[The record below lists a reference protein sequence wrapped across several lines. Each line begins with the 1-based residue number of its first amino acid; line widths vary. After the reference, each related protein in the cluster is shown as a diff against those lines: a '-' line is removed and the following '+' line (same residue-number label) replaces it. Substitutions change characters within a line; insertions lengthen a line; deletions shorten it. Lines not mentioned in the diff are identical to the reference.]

1 MRIIAI
7 ILTYNEELHL
17 ERCLRNI
24 IDFFD
29 EVYVIDSFSED
40 KTKKIAIKKKVKFL
54 ENKFINHAKQF
65 NWALS
70 QIDQNVDWIFRIDA
84 DEIITDD
91 LKKEISLKLPKLD
104 KSIKGIY
111 INRYIYFQGRLLKH
125 GGVFPNKVIR
135 IFKKGY
141 GYYKNTWMDERLTID
156 GHVTSFNSKMIDH
169 NLKPL
174 KWWIE
179 KHNIYSNREALELI
193 KNCYL
198 SPKIKL
204 FNMKKNLNNS
214 YFNFKN
220 FYLKLPIFMRSFSY
234 FIYRYIIRLG
244 FLDGYQG
251 LCFHFLQGF
260 WYRFLADAKYKEFIS
275 RINNNEDINLTIKET
290 LGIEFNEE

>member
-24 IDFFD
+24 KDFFD
-29 EVYVIDSFSED
+29 EVYVIDSYSED
-40 KTKKIAIKKKVKFL
+40 KTKKIAIKENVKFL

-65 NWALS
+65 NWALN

-91 LKKEISLKLPKLD
+91 LKKEISLKLSKLD

-141 GYYKNTWMDERLTID
+141 GYYKNKWMDERLTID
-156 GHVTSFNSKMIDH
+156 GQVTSFDSKIIDQ

-198 SPKIKL
+198 SPKIKV

-220 FYLKLPIFMRSFSY
+220 LYLKLPIFMRSFSY
-234 FIYRYIIRLG
+234 FVYRYIIRLG

-260 WYRFLADAKYKEFIS
+260 WYRFLADAKYKEFVS
-275 RINNNEDINLTIKET
+275 RIDHNQDINLTIKET

>member
-1 MRIIAI
+1 MKIIAI
-7 ILTYNEELHL
+7 ILTFNEELHL
-17 ERCLRNI
+17 ERCLKNI
-24 IDFFD
+24 KNLFD
-29 EVYVIDSFSED
+29 QVYVIDSYSQD
-40 KTKKIAIKKKVKFL
+40 KTKEIAIQQNAKFL

-91 LKKEISLKLPKLD
+91 LKKEILSKLPKLD

-111 INRYIYFQGRLLKH
+111 INRYIFFQGKLLKH

-141 GYYKNTWMDERLTID
+141 GYYKNKWMDERLTIN
-156 GHVTSFNSKMIDH
+156 GPVTSFDSRIIDH
-169 NLKPL
+169 NLNPL

-198 SPKIKL
+198 SPKLKV
-204 FNMKKNLNNS
+204 FNMKKNSNINYYNL
-214 YFNFKN
+214 KN
-220 FYLKLPIFMRSFSY
+220 LYLKFPLFMRSFLY

-251 LCFHFLQGF
+251 FCFHFLQGF
-260 WYRFLADAKYKEFIS
+260 WYRFLVDAKYNEFIAA
-275 RINNNEDINLTIKET
+275 INNGQNINSTIKEK
-290 LGIEFNEE
+290 LGIDFNEE